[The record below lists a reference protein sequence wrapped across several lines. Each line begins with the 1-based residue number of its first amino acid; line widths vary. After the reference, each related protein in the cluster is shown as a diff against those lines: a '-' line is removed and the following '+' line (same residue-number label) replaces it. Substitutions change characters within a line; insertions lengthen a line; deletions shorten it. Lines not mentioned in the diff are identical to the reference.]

1 MNFEP
6 ILYGPLF
13 TRDAQDV
20 NLVAASADPV
30 DVAVSSGGLSWTVPV
45 TPVLTGGRYL
55 APLRMRE
62 ILASV
67 ALPLGLQDPGTVDV
81 PMVTLSVGDAS
92 MSFRA
97 IRGAAAGKTPAQLA
111 GHWLSWRDQV
121 SKTYTWGR
129 ERLTFLAGLDL
140 LGWRSGSYSVSA
152 KVYFQD
158 ADPVMLS
165 LTSGTLQAGCQF
177 VTVDASF
184 AAIAAR
190 VSGIPAAWDISY
202 AFSGTD
208 SGGVA
213 ASVEGYPL
221 RLVVARADVRVK
233 EFVFCNGFGVEDR
246 VYSSG
251 RSNPKL
257 EGTSVAFLNGGEES
271 ELRNDAEE
279 GREVY
284 SGYLGSARES
294 ALWLDFLKAYDRRIL
309 LNGIPEKIVVDSQET
324 DLQDNA
330 IGSVKFTYH
339 LACLDAGRYFQD
351 AEGLG
356 NFDPMQQ
363 YGALYVGEDPASED
377 LPVEDLFFL
386 KTRLDEFPAADLT
399 EELLFLVQ
407 NPLTQAW
414 GNAPLS
420 GLKDWLQHAIH
431 AERTPVWAGPWEDYQ
446 AGVADYA
453 LAAALGKDLDDR
465 IRAIERSP
473 FVLPVATSTVLGG
486 IKVGNGLSIDGDGR
500 LSVKN
505 PGFFQQGADLATLV
519 ELKPDYA
526 YLGTRKGLIFD
537 VNSETYE
544 DGDTVPDLYVK
555 TVNGKRVLYS
565 PLPFITGGDQIII
578 DGDPMSG
585 GGGGSASNLY
595 DLLDIY
601 GHEAETVKRADGT
614 NRRNGDLLAF
624 NSTLGMWVALDQASV
639 TTDLSDYYNKS
650 QTNAQISSAIS
661 ALNLGAAST
670 YGIGSVASGN
680 TGLVTGGSVYS
691 AINEAVSSVL
701 KMQGT
706 TTTAISDGSTTNP
719 VTINGSSYTAKKGD
733 VVMYGNKEF
742 WWTGSAWEELG
753 DEASWALKT
762 TTISAGAGLTG
773 GGTLASNRTISLS
786 QATIDS
792 LALADTA
799 LQEHQA
805 IYALTIKNSAG
816 TTQLT
821 YTPNSGAGS
830 ITLSKAMVG
839 LGNVDNL
846 AASGYFTSLSSGGTD
861 LLSITV
867 GGTTKKLTTLYAS
880 RLTTVSKTAWGQTY
894 WTANG
899 VPASISGD
907 MSTVGNVTPSAT
919 NSKNLGSSSLFWKH
933 AYIGRVYL
941 TSSVYLEYDSDHG
954 YVKLNAPFVTSGD
967 QIVIDGTPGG
977 GGGGG
982 ATTLAGL
989 DDTSISNPQAGQMLA
1004 WNGTKWVNTNAPTG
1018 SITSVSLAAGA
1029 TNGTLHLVVNGTAR
1043 SDVAVTGLGS
1053 MAYASTGDYVPIATA
1068 KTITAPHTFSNGLN
1082 LTTSDTWQNVDRA
1095 LYFGYPGIDSRLSYY
1110 NVNSNTGLT
1119 YNPVTGVLKAGS
1131 FVKRGGTST
1140 QFLKADGSVDI
1151 NTYLTGINSM
1161 MVVNALGYTPANSTA
1176 LADYVKLNPGA
1187 VEQTIQSSIASINKG
1202 VINLWRKGNNWSFIG
1217 FSNGDTETFLGSIGF
1232 LSPSDKSAYRR
1243 TDDSHYYKIW
1253 DAGNDGA
1260 SSGLDADLL
1269 DGQHG
1274 SYYAPLSALNN
1285 YLPLSAG
1292 STKPLT
1298 DSLYILTGETD
1309 KCIQFSYDT
1318 RHISG
1323 AAWRILS
1330 SGSGSSDT
1338 NYLSFQ
1344 TGGSAA
1350 TATTW
1355 NNVLRLSMD
1364 NRYVGINLDAP
1375 AYQLDVN
1382 GTARVTSLKIG
1393 SATITWNSNGYLH
1406 IDQPL
1411 VTAGD
1416 QIVIS
1421 GTPGGGGGGG
1431 ATNLWGLDDVS
1442 VPHGTTTPSDGQVLT
1457 WDTSLAK
1464 WTNKSI
1470 TSGVSSV
1477 VGQTGAVTTAQI
1489 ATALTGAGYKL
1500 TDTTYSSGTG
1510 ISISASNVISLNG
1523 SEYYSATT
1531 SRAANT
1537 VLAAPNGSAG
1547 VASFRKLVAADIP
1560 DLSGVYLPLSGGTLT
1575 GRLTMNARINMGAN
1589 VIEMGSGYL
1598 GAYDPNTPTVLYWY
1612 DTSAWRTLLHSG
1624 NYTSYVNTTNFPGL
1638 NKTGTVTSVAM
1649 TVPTGLS
1656 VSGTPITTSGT
1667 LAISFASG
1675 YSIPTTAKQSN
1686 WDTAYGWGNHASAGY
1701 LLATTAASTYV
1712 SSVAL
1717 NGNYLRVTKNG
1728 ANTDLTI
1735 PYATMAQI
1743 PNWLSRTA
1751 FDPNSV
1757 EYAIESNYGES
1768 GSTRTNVPSE
1778 FLYGSVL
1785 TMSARG
1791 FNSIL
1796 SAQFLWDVRHGTS
1809 YPGWLWFRTKDSS
1822 SGWRDWTPVYTGLS
1836 LTKSVVTGLIGS
1848 KTYAPYN
1855 VNGYL
1860 PLNGG
1865 TMSGSITISGYT
1877 AFGVANDTF
1886 FLGHP
1891 SYPVNIR
1898 SNGTTQINGN
1908 TLWHS
1913 GNSNLSTVDWACSTL
1928 TASGNIVATGILK
1941 AGNLSQYGASS
1952 IELNTTSSTGHGGF
1966 IDFHYNGSTADY
1978 TSRIIEN
1985 ASGRLAITGQLAV
1998 AGAMSCASLTA
2009 SGNITPSVANTYLLG
2024 DASLFFTHIYA
2035 NRVHPGAG
2043 NNLWLLSPSN
2053 IYFVNGNDAS
2063 GTVLGTWTTT
2073 GLGIGVTPS
2082 YKLHVSGT
2090 TAFAS
2095 GHIYFTGAQA
2105 SSSTGNTTQIVFGTP
2120 SSNHICL
2127 TSNTG
2132 ALVLNPTTASTA
2144 GQVVIRVGS
2153 GTTSTFPGTIQSSG
2167 DQVVSSD
2174 RALKTNLKDVTYSVA
2189 DIAKAPAATF
2199 DWKDGRGRSAG
2210 SIAQYWKD
2218 ILPEL
2223 VHGEEGSMSLAYG
2236 QLALV
2241 NTILEA
2247 REIETLKARV
2257 AELEAEVK
2265 RLRMN

>member
-81 PMVTLSVGDAS
+81 PMVTLSAGDAS

-111 GHWLSWRDQV
+111 GHWLSWRDQI
-121 SKTYTWGR
+121 SKTFTWGR

-158 ADPVMLS
+158 ADPVMLT

-213 ASVEGYPL
+213 VSVEGYPL

-356 NFDPMQQ
+356 NYDPIQQ

-420 GLKDWLQHAIH
+420 GLKDWLQQAIH

-486 IKVGNGLSIDGDGR
+486 VKVGNGLSIDGDGR

-505 PGFFQQGADLATLV
+505 PGFFQQGVDLATLV

-595 DLLDIY
+595 DLLDVY
-601 GHEAETVKRADGT
+601 GHDVETVKRADGT

-680 TGLVTGGSVYS
+680 TELVTGGSVYS

-742 WWTGSAWEELG
+742 WWQGSAWEELG

-792 LALADTA
+792 LALADSAYQKPSTGIPQTDLASALSTKIDNGSTA
-799 LQEHQA
+799 YGYFSNGILPYNHGGTGISSYTKGNL
-805 IYALTIKNSAG
+805 IYASANNTLAKLAPNTGTKQFLTMTSSV
-816 TTQLT
+816 
-821 YTPNSGAGS
+821 PSWD
-830 ITLSKAMVG
+830 
-839 LGNVDNL
+839 NVDETDVFGSSAIGSSSLPVYYTGSAL
-846 AASGYFTSLSSGGTD
+846 ATITSLD
-861 LLSITV
+861 LLSKNTGYIKGNRFYLTSDIYFYTESV
-867 GGTTKKLTTLYAS
+867 GGTTCV
-880 RLTTVSKTAWGQTY
+880 R
-894 WTANG
+894 
-899 VPASISGD
+899 
-907 MSTVGNVTPSAT
+907 
-919 NSKNLGSSSLFWKH
+919 
-933 AYIGRVYL
+933 
-941 TSSVYLEYDSDHG
+941 
-954 YVKLNAPFVTSGD
+954 LNAPFITFGD

-1029 TNGTLHLVVNGTAR
+1029 TNGTLHLVVNGTAQ

-1068 KTITAPHTFSNGLN
+1068 KTITATHTFSNGLN

-1095 LYFGYPGIDSRLSYY
+1095 LYFGYPEIDSRLSYY

-1119 YNPVTGVLKAGS
+1119 YNPATGVLKAGS
-1131 FVKRGGTST
+1131 FVKRGGTSS
-1140 QFLKADGSVDI
+1140 QFLKADGSVDS
-1151 NTYLTGINSM
+1151 NTYLTGITST
-1161 MVVNALGYTPANSTA
+1161 MVTTALGYTPANVTA

-1187 VEQTIQSSIASINKG
+1187 VEQTIQSSISSINKG

-1232 LSPSDKSAYRR
+1232 LSPADKSAYRR

-1292 STKPLT
+1292 SSKPLT
-1298 DSLYILTGETD
+1298 DSLYIITGDTD
-1309 KCIQFSYDT
+1309 KVIQFSYDT
-1318 RHISG
+1318 RHNSG

-1330 SGSGSSDT
+1330 SGSGSGDT
-1338 NYLSFQ
+1338 NYLSIQ
-1344 TGGSAA
+1344 TGGSVA

-1421 GTPGGGGGGG
+1421 GTPGGGGGG
-1431 ATNLWGLDDVS
+1431 ATTLAGLDDVTITS
-1442 VPHGTTTPSDGQVLT
+1442 VADGQLLQYNGT
-1457 WDTSLAK
+1457 K
-1464 WTNKSI
+1464 WVNVAAST
-1470 TSGVSSV
+1470 
-1477 VGQTGAVTTAQI
+1477 VGRI
-1489 ATALTGAGYKL
+1489 
-1500 TDTTYSSGTG
+1500 YSPGTG
-1510 ISISASNVISLNG
+1510 ISISSGNVISLDG

-1531 SRAANT
+1531 SRTANT
-1537 VLAAPNGSAG
+1537 VLAAPNGSTG

-1575 GRLTMNARINMGAN
+1575 GRLTMNTRINMGAN
-1589 VIEMGSGYL
+1589 VIEMGSGLL

-1624 NYTSYVNTTNFPGL
+1624 NYASYVNTTNFPGL
-1638 NKTGTVTSVAM
+1638 DKTGTVTSVAM

-1656 VSGTPITTSGT
+1656 VLGTPITTTGT

-1686 WDTAYGWGNHASAGY
+1686 WDTAYGWGNHANAGY
-1701 LLATTAASTYV
+1701 LLASTAASTYV

-1728 ANTDLTI
+1728 ANTDLAI

-1848 KTYAPYN
+1848 TTYAPYN
-1855 VNGYL
+1855 ANGYL

-1865 TMSGSITISGYT
+1865 TMSGSITISDYT
-1877 AFGVANDTF
+1877 AFGVENGTF

-1891 SYPVNIR
+1891 SYPVKIR

-1913 GNSNLSTVDWACSTL
+1913 GNSNLSTVAWKASTFQ
-1928 TASGNIVATGILK
+1928 
-1941 AGNLSQYGASS
+1941 AGSLSQYGASS

-1998 AGAMSCASLTA
+1998 SGAMSCASLTA
-2009 SGNITPSVANTYLLG
+2009 SGDITPAVANTYKLG

-2035 NRVHPGAG
+2035 NMLHPGAG
-2043 NNLWLLSPSN
+2043 NNLWLLSPSK
-2053 IYFVNGNDAS
+2053 IYFVNGNGTS

-2095 GHIYFTGAQA
+2095 GHIYFTGAHV

-2174 RALKTNLKDVTYSVA
+2174 LTLKENFTPVTYSVS
-2189 DIAKAPAATF
+2189 DIAKARAVEF
-2199 DWKDGRGRSAG
+2199 DWKDGRGHSMG
-2210 SIAQYWKD
+2210 SIAQDWLS
-2218 ILPEL
+2218 IAPAL

-2241 NTILEA
+2241 NTILLARQSESHEERIARLEA
-2247 REIETLKARV
+2247 RA